1 MPGPA
6 RATRRSG
13 RVPRTVAGALVLA
26 AAAGLVV
33 GCSDE
38 PEASPETFCGALRQV
53 PSLASVFTGFADQDP
68 GRLDRS
74 LDDAEAAFGR
84 LRETAPDDIAPD
96 VDEVVDLVQAVI
108 DGVRANDTDPEAA
121 AADIRAAVD
130 DHPDAVTS
138 SLAVA
143 DYARNQCNV
152 ELNPTVPEDPTV
164 TTTSEGG
171 GSEGTTDDTTADG
184 APVGGL

>member
-1 MPGPA
+1 MA
-6 RATRRSG
+6 
-13 RVPRTVAGALVLA
+13 
-26 AAAGLVV
+26 
-33 GCSDE
+33 DE
-38 PEASPETFCGALRQV
+38 FLSFFAETF
-53 PSLASVFTGFADQDP
+53 
-68 GRLDRS
+68 
-74 LDDAEAAFGR
+74 AFGGEQFFR
-84 LRETAPDDIAPD
+84 FAGDFLA
-96 VDEVVDLVQAVI
+96 VHLAVI
-108 DGVRANDTDPEAA
+108 DGLRANDADPEAA
-121 AADIRAAVD
+121 AADLRAAVD